1 MQMEQEKENREDA
14 RKQLDSDTKI
24 KVAMINAE
32 ARMID
37 ADHNNDGYV
46 DEKEAS
52 QAVDDMKVELEREKM
67 QAELGLKKEELLE
80 KKRANQADEEIKR
93 TAAKNKPNNAK

>member
-1 MQMEQEKENREDA
+1 M
-14 RKQLDSDTKI
+14 LI
-24 KVAMINAE
+24 I
-32 ARMID
+32 IY
-37 ADHNNDGYV
+37 DGYV